1 MKSKAAKK
9 ISASI
14 VLIVLLSICLTVTSA
29 ALALSIVSL
38 EENTFITGVVDINLN
53 DEKPIFDLSGV
64 EPGMTLESPFWL
76 RNDSTTSVFYKIYC
90 TDISGELA
98 EAMDVK
104 LYTVELNADGSE
116 AGRTLIFQGKL
127 SRLVKDNA
135 PMSTAVLSIGGTQ
148 HFVMQLHFPED
159 CGNELQNTGLSFNL
173 EAMAVQ
179 AKNNPNGEF

>member
-1 MKSKAAKK
+1 
-9 ISASI
+9 
-14 VLIVLLSICLTVTSA
+14 VTSA

-135 PMSTAVLSIGGTQ
+135 PMSTAVLSM
-148 HFVMQLHFPED
+148 V
-159 CGNELQNTGLSFNL
+159 
-173 EAMAVQ
+173 
-179 AKNNPNGEF
+179 